1 MKVIVTAYNPKWPQA
16 FQEEAELITQVLQK
30 EIVKIHHIGSTS
42 VPGLHA
48 KPIIDMIPVVKDIT
62 RIDDY
67 TNEMAAIGY
76 EGLGEYGI
84 LGRRYF
90 RKGGDHRTHQLH
102 LFDENQVEAIERH
115 VAVRDYL
122 RMHPEEAVQYGSLK
136 KQLAAQFPNDI
147 DAYIDGKDLFV
158 KQLEQRALIWKKIV
172 KG

>member
-1 MKVIVTAYNPKWPQA
+1 MCSSD
-16 FQEEAELITQVLQK
+16 L
-30 EIVKIHHIGSTS
+30 
-42 VPGLHA
+42 
-48 KPIIDMIPVVKDIT
+48 
-62 RIDDY
+62 
-67 TNEMAAIGY
+67 
-76 EGLGEYGI
+76 
-84 LGRRYF
+84 RRYF